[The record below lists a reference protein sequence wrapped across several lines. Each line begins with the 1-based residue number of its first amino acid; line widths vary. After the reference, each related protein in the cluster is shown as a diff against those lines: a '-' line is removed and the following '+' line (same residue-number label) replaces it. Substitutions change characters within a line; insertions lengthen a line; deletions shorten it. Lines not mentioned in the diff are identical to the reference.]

1 MGYDTL
7 VNGTYL
13 NNGLKAIA
21 DGIRQGSG
29 VSGELTFPDGMAEA
43 AANKS
48 SGMPEIFEQLV
59 GLSSGFYG
67 VTSLPNTLSLDLN
80 FIKSGKCA
88 LHQTFRGCTSLK
100 EVTLIIPDGAK
111 LTLGLCFYG
120 CSNLQT
126 VTLQGSFVH
135 ATKEIYGGASEA
147 LGAFANCYKLETVN
161 SSTPFGVR
169 YISNQTNYYNPFYNC
184 TALKEVRFER
194 QVADTD
200 WVFNWSPVLSDAT
213 LISVAN
219 ALFLGSYTLTLH
231 ATAAARCTE
240 IKGREDYDGDGEH
253 FTADEN
259 GDITL
264 ETYITS
270 NKGWSLANA

>member
-29 VSGELTFPDGMAEA
+29 VSGKLTFPDGMAEA

-59 GLSSGFYG
+59 GLSSGFNG
-67 VTSLPNTLSLDLN
+67 VTSLPDTFTLDLS

-88 LHQTFRGCTSLK
+88 LNQTFRGCTSLK
-100 EVTLIIPDGAK
+100 DITLIIPDSSELA
-111 LTLGLCFYG
+111 LGMCFYS
-120 CSNLQT
+120 CFNLKT

-135 ATKEIYGGASEA
+135 AQSEIIPGAA
-147 LGAFANCYKLETVN
+147 VAVGDFAYCKKLETVN
-161 SSTPFGVR
+161 SSKPFGVK
-169 YISNQTNYYNPFYNC
+169 YITNQAIYYNPFFEC
-184 TALKEVRFER
+184 VALKEVRFER
-194 QVADTD
+194 QVAATD
-200 WVFNWSPVLSDAT
+200 WVFKWSPVLSDAT

-219 ALFLGSYTLTLH
+219 ALIFGSNTLTLH
-231 ATAAARCTE
+231 ATAAARCAE
-240 IKGREDYDGDGEH
+240 IKGRTEYDGGGEY
-253 FTADEN
+253 FTAAED

-264 ETYITS
+264 EDYITS
-270 NKGWSLANA
+270 EGWSIVSG

>member
-21 DGIRQGSG
+21 DGIRQGGG
-29 VSGELTFPDGMAEA
+29 VSGELTFPDGMAAA

-48 SGMPEIFEQLV
+48 SGMPEIFEKLV

-67 VTSLPNTLSLDLN
+67 VTSLPDTLALDLS
-80 FIKSGKCA
+80 FIKSGKCN

-100 EVTLIIPDGAK
+100 DVTLIIPDSSE
-111 LTLGLCFYG
+111 LVLGLCFYS
-120 CSNLQT
+120 CFNLKT

-135 ATKEIYGGASEA
+135 AQSEIIPGAAVA
-147 LGAFANCYKLETVN
+147 LGDFAYCKKLETVN
-161 SSTPFGVR
+161 SSKPFGVE
-169 YISNQTNYYNPFYNC
+169 YITNQAFHYNPFFEC
-184 TALKEVRFER
+184 VALKEVRFER
-194 QVADTD
+194 QVASKD
-200 WVFNWSPVLSDAT
+200 WVFKWSPVLSDAT

-219 ALFLGSYTLTLH
+219 ALIFGSNTLTLH
-231 ATAAARCTE
+231 ATAAARCAE
-240 IKGREDYDGDGEH
+240 IKGRTEYDGNGEY
-253 FTADEN
+253 FTAAED

-264 ETYITS
+264 EDYITS
-270 NKGWSLANA
+270 EGWSIVSG

>member
-1 MGYDTL
+1 MAYDL
-7 VNGTYL
+7 VVDSSYL

-43 AANKS
+43 AAQKS
-48 SGMPEIFEQLV
+48 SGMPEIFERLK
-59 GLSSGFYG
+59 GLISGFREDK
-67 VTSLPNTLSLDLN
+67 TLPETLVLDLS

-100 EVTLIIPDGAK
+100 NVTLIIPDGAK
-111 LTLGLCFYG
+111 LSLGLCFHS

-135 ATKEIYGGASEA
+135 AQNEIFPGASVA

-161 SSTPFGVR
+161 SSTPFGVK
-169 YISNQTNYYNPFYNC
+169 YISNSTSNYNPFC
-184 TALKEVRFER
+184 ECVALKEVRFER
-194 QVADTD
+194 QVAATD
-200 WVFNWSPVLSDAT
+200 WVFKWSPVLSDAT

-219 ALFLGSYTLTLH
+219 ALTVGSYTLTLH
-231 ATAAARCTE
+231 ATAAARCAE
-240 IKGREDYDGDGEH
+240 IVGTVSDGV
-253 FTADEN
+253 FTADSGGTTTLTEF
-259 GDITL
+259 IT
-264 ETYITS
+264 TT
-270 NKGWSLANA
+270 KGWSIVSG

>member
-48 SGMPEIFEQLV
+48 SGVPELFKRLKS
-59 GLSSGFYG
+59 LSGGFYADK
-67 VTSLPNTLSLDLN
+67 TLPETLELDLS
-80 FIKSGKCA
+80 FIGSGKCVLSQA
-88 LHQTFRGCTSLK
+88 FNGCTSLK
-100 EVTLIIPDGAK
+100 DVTLIISNGAE
-111 LTLGLCFYG
+111 LSLGMCFYT

-135 ATKEIYGGASEA
+135 ALTEIFPGASAA
-147 LGAFANCYKLETVN
+147 LGAFAFCSKLETVN
-161 SSTPFGVR
+161 SSKPFGVK
-169 YISNQTNYYNPFYNC
+169 YITNQASYYNPFYGCNM
-184 TALKEVRFER
+184 LKEVRFER
-194 QVADTD
+194 QIATGD
-200 WVFNWSPVLSDAT
+200 WVFKWSPNLSDAT
-213 LISVAN
+213 LISVAG
-219 ALFLGSYTLTLH
+219 ALILGSQTLTLH
-231 ATAAARCTE
+231 ATAAARCAA
-240 IKGREDYDGDGEH
+240 IKGREEYDDFIAAE
-253 FTADEN
+253 D

-264 ETYITS
+264 EDYITS
-270 NKGWSLANA
+270 AKGWSIVSG